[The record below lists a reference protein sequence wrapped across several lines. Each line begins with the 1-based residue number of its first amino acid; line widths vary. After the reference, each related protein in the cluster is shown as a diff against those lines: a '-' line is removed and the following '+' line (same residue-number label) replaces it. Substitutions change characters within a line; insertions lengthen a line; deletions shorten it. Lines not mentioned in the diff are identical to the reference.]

1 MTTMD
6 ALLSGIGMGDQYC
19 AASFPPDFFCY
30 ARDDI
35 SSELRI
41 EHYSSEMQGVSKKE
55 SGPSCRISPT
65 ESISINGQYCLLLDQ
80 AYRAVWSK
88 ISFSFSLSG
97 LLHHKKDFC

>member
-65 ESISINGQYCLLLDQ
+65 ESISINGNLNLGQTPVSPKTTRRSVDEDKTET
-80 AYRAVWSK
+80 WSMENVPR
-88 ISFSFSLSG
+88 
-97 LLHHKKDFC
+97 